1 MTTTSTAEVQVQQ
14 QDGVAPTPCAS
25 SISTIRA
32 TKRKLEDAMQSLD
45 AAVSPSSLSSSSTET
60 APISKRPHLS
70 RSLYSTLAKYGIK
83 SREDSKRPQPP
94 DTSSAID
101 LSKNAPHLAAI
112 LARTS
117 SRVSQSPK
125 TVPFKLP
132 SAPPKHMASEYRPS
146 STQSLL
152 SRLATYKLST
162 YANKPSQID
171 AVAAA
176 KCGWINDG
184 KDRLVCG
191 ICNVSWVLA
200 AREGMNREAASVLV
214 EKQRVSLVEMHKDG
228 CPWKTRQCDASI
240 YRVPMKSPSTT
251 ASDLRTA
258 AIALE
263 DIVSNVA
270 IKHPLTPSQLD
281 SLRTAVSVTRS
292 PSPSPVPEDSLAMQ
306 VDECTPP
313 PRELSDTSLTT
324 ALFGWVPA
332 PPLPPDERR
341 RTSSFSSSRLGSF
354 GPSASMP
361 PTPSLSRASSVSRL
375 FAERESTP
383 APSVGQSISVHMG
396 ASTSQSQ
403 VSASPL
409 RPRVSFRT
417 NGNFGSSVSGARS
430 ASVLTGGAARDMS
443 LIHCPLCQ
451 RRVGL
456 WSFATV
462 SSEEEQADANLALSN
477 GDSTSVFASAA
488 KPTRTRP
495 SKPFDLVKEHRSYCP
510 YVVRSTAV
518 PSLPLAASPTAT
530 TANDDSGL
538 MEGWRAVLAIVQRHG
553 LSERQR
559 LARFTGNTGAA
570 EQDRDEE
577 LKGVGAMV
585 AGVKSKGVRVI
596 FLLSG

>member
-1 MTTTSTAEVQVQQ
+1 
-14 QDGVAPTPCAS
+14 
-25 SISTIRA
+25 
-32 TKRKLEDAMQSLD
+32 
-45 AAVSPSSLSSSSTET
+45 
-60 APISKRPHLS
+60 
-70 RSLYSTLAKYGIK
+70 
-83 SREDSKRPQPP
+83 
-94 DTSSAID
+94 ID

-125 TVPFKLP
+125 TVPFKFS
-132 SAPPKHMASEYRPS
+132 SAPPKHTASEYRPS

-152 SRLATYKLST
+152 TRLATYKLST

-184 KDRLVCG
+184 KDRL
-191 ICNVSWVLA
+191 
-200 AREGMNREAASVLV
+200 
-214 EKQRVSLVEMHKDG
+214 
-228 CPWKTRQCDASI
+228 
-240 YRVPMKSPSTT
+240 
-251 ASDLRTA
+251 
-258 AIALE
+258 
-263 DIVSNVA
+263 
-270 IKHPLTPSQLD
+270 TPSQLD
-281 SLRTAVSVTRS
+281 SLRTAVSVTS
-292 PSPSPVPEDSLAMQ
+292 SPSPVPEDLSAMQ

-313 PRELSDTSLTT
+313 PPELSDTSLIT

-332 PPLPPDERR
+332 PPLPPDERP

-354 GPSASMP
+354 GSSASMP
-361 PTPSLSRASSVSRL
+361 PTPSLSRASSVSHL

-417 NGNFGSSVSGARS
+417 NGDFGSSVSGARS

-462 SSEEEQADANLALSN
+462 SSEEEQEDANLALSN

-488 KPTRTRP
+488 KPMRTRP

-518 PSLPLAASPTAT
+518 PSLPSATSLTAT
-530 TANDDSGL
+530 TANNDGGL

-559 LARFTGNTGAA
+559 LARFTGNTAA
-570 EQDRDEE
+570 VEQGRDEE
-577 LKGVGAMV
+577 LEGVGAMV
-585 AGVKSKGVRVI
+585 AGVKSKGGKELLRYVRG
-596 FLLSG
+596 LLG